1 MHYYAKRTIQALFTV
16 FAVMTLSFVLIRY
29 LPGGPVDHLR
39 TQLRQE
45 QSGDIDQEQ
54 INNLVEAYT
63 NVNPEE
69 PLWQQYV
76 EYMVS
81 LLQADLGESM
91 WLSQPV
97 ADVLFP
103 ALPWTVFYMSVA
115 TFLMFLIGV
124 ALGSVMAYWE
134 GSRFDVGSTVI
145 SLLLN
150 STPNYIAAL
159 LLVYFLGYGFE
170 LFPTRGRVNYDIA
183 AGFSPEYLG
192 SVLHHGA
199 LPIISIVITGFG
211 GVALSMRGNS
221 IQVLGEDYMRV
232 ARLRGLSER
241 RIALRYVARNAI
253 LPMYT
258 GLMIAFGFV
267 FGGSIIIEEI
277 FAYPGVGYYM
287 FQAIERGDYPVMM
300 GAFLII
306 TLGVVIAVFIADLT
320 YGKIDPR
327 AESGGEDSETY

>member
-1 MHYYAKRTIQALFTV
+1 MQYYLKRTAQALFTV

-29 LPGGPVDHLR
+29 LPGGPIDYLE
-39 TQLRQE
+39 TQLRQ
-45 QSGDIDQEQ
+45 QRDNVDQAQ
-54 INNLVEAYT
+54 INQLVEAYT
-63 NVNPEE
+63 NVNPDE
-69 PLWQQYV
+69 PLWRQYT
-76 EYMVS
+76 EYMLG
-81 LLQADLGESM
+81 LLQGDLGESV
-91 WLSQPV
+91 WLNQPV

-115 TFLMFLIGV
+115 TFLMFVIGI
-124 ALGSVMAYWE
+124 ALGAVMAYWE
-134 GSRFDVGSTVI
+134 GSNFDVGSTVV

-170 LFPTRGRVNYDIA
+170 LFPTRGRVNYDLA
-183 AGFSPEYLG
+183 PGFTAEYIW
-192 SVLHHGA
+192 SIVHHGA

-211 GVALSMRGNS
+211 GVALAMRGNS

-232 ARLRGLSER
+232 ARLRGLSEQ

-258 GLMIAFGFV
+258 GLMIAFGFI

-306 TLGVVIAVFIADLT
+306 TLGVVIGVFIADLT

-327 AESGGEDSETY
+327 AESGGGDRETY